1 MYCDPQHAASYNC
14 LLLHLTNTLNCVG
27 RKQGSCLWYWQLF
40 QTFSESCIAFHLP
53 SGKVGSF
60 LVTDNWPEIS
70 SPLILSGLGN
80 QGWKLTYLLSMVFYP
95 YIYNW
100 EMITA
105 QTWGSSRPTVRKTT
119 EKTSLTHR
127 GLDSDLWPQWGCVC
141 HSFSDWQLLKC
152 FGCFLLSTARSSW
165 FSPFWLKA
173 GKGHL

>member
-1 MYCDPQHAASYNC
+1 MSLILAIVSNPFRKLYCLSFAI
-14 LLLHLTNTLNCVG
+14 
-27 RKQGSCLWYWQLF
+27 W
-40 QTFSESCIAFHLP
+40 ES
-53 SGKVGSF
+53 GSF

-100 EMITA
+100 EMTTA

-141 HSFSDWQLLKC
+141 HSFSDWGCVCHSFNDWQLLKC
-152 FGCFLLSTARSSW
+152 FGCFLLSTACSSW